1 MSEKVVAT
9 QIQTNAASKGTLA
22 KLLFFSISLGAVPLI
37 SYYVSLEYVSKGNN
51 TAAAIIAVVTANIVL
66 IAYIITS
73 LLEDREDREENSKKD
88 EPEPKKTR

>member
-73 LLEDREDREENSKKD
+73 LLEDREENSKKD
-88 EPEPKKTR
+88 RPESKKTR